1 MSLRGFKK
9 MLTLPFSLMFIDREW
24 LHVYVLTI
32 SNAFRVLPTI
42 QNMDTRNK
50 ITDMHCLHE
59 SYI

>member
-1 MSLRGFKK
+1 

-24 LHVYVLTI
+24 LHVYVSTI